1 MPNPNPKECI
11 LIAERDQTVRDL
23 QKYFLEK
30 AGFAVTFVDD
40 GQSALERA
48 LTRPALIVTEIMIP
62 KIDGLTLCRRL
73 RADPVTRGIP
83 VIVFSIL
90 AAATRASEAG
100 ATAFLRKPLVEST
113 FVATIQDLIVPQPMA
128 AEEHQWVLH

>member
-1 MPNPNPKECI
+1 MPTQYSERCI
-11 LIAERDQTVRDL
+11 LIAERDQTVREL

-30 AGFAVTFVDD
+30 AGFSVTFVDD

-73 RADPVTRGIP
+73 RADPVTRAIP
-83 VIVFSIL
+83 IIVFSIL

-113 FVATIQDLIVPQPMA
+113 FVATIQELIVAQPAA
-128 AEEHQWVLH
+128 AEEHQWVSR